1 MRVLRDLGEML
12 SEEDVVQM
20 IREYDIDLDG
30 QMNYEGKSVEV
41 NIFKRQHPFTV
52 RSN

>member
-12 SEEDVVQM
+12 SEEDVQM

-30 QMNYEGKSVEV
+30 QINYEGKSVEV